1 MRLIKSII
9 ILNCVL
15 NGRKE
20 RRKRRRK
27 ERREGEEERQARKND
42 TSIDFC
48 IKKVWFSLECRKV
61 NGSVILVTTLRYAN

>member
-27 ERREGEEERQARKND
+27 VRREGEEERQARKND

-48 IKKVWFSLECRKV
+48 IKK
-61 NGSVILVTTLRYAN
+61 SVVFT